1 MRLPRS
7 PRGTTTTRRRSADAE
22 GRSLNGIERL
32 RRKRGDE
39 QVTFADIADHLDD
52 FVAREPGRGETVDA
66 LAMFLAGVEDAEHEH
81 EGTGPTVDPST
92 PVG

>member
-1 MRLPRS
+1 M
-7 PRGTTTTRRRSADAE
+7 
-22 GRSLNGIERL
+22 NGVERL

-52 FVAREPGRGETVDA
+52 FVAREPGSAGTVDA
-66 LAMFLAGVEDAEHEH
+66 LAMFLTGVEDAEHEH
-81 EGTGPTVDPST
+81 EGAGTTVDPST

>member
-1 MRLPRS
+1 M
-7 PRGTTTTRRRSADAE
+7 
-22 GRSLNGIERL
+22 NGVERL

-52 FVAREPGRGETVDA
+52 FVAREPGSGEAVDA